1 MKFEK
6 RMSINFWGSP
16 HTMGFVAFSR
26 TMANWW
32 GNPCISY
39 MMKYTIGWGSNG
51 NKAPILW
58 EKYEYQFPRL
68 SPYHGFCCIF
78 PYCGKL
84 MEKSMHFPY
93 DDIDFFFFLSCESSG
108 VILFFLLL
116 CKFLFLPILKKLSS
130 SFVVQDFNF
139 YSNEYLHKNIHK
151 YPSFLLSP
159 RQNNVVWKFQN
170 KSSSF

>member
-1 MKFEK
+1 MGIKHPYYGK
-6 RMSINFWGSP
+6 SMSINFP
-16 HTMGFVAFSR
+16 DFHRTMGFVAFSR
-26 TMANWW
+26 TVGNWW
-32 GNPCISY
+32 KNPCISH
-39 MMKYTIGWGSNG
+39 MMTLI
-51 NKAPILW
+51 
-58 EKYEYQFPRL
+58 
-68 SPYHGFCCIF
+68 
-78 PYCGKL
+78 
-84 MEKSMHFPY
+84 
-93 DDIDFFFFLSCESSG
+93 FFFFLSCESSG